1 MNELYWKES
10 RVETLKA
17 RKKRCICK
25 YCGGPLMIKR
35 IMFSDIKDARIELY
49 CDNCERIE
57 YGIEPEIYQSACNF
71 VDNLDVDFY
80 SEVDSNGNKRQ
91 MNIAKVCEIM
101 AWGYRNT
108 GLLNA
113 DGFTVELK
121 MNNDV
126 WEECM
131 VLENDQVDQFLLND
145 ESRE

>member
-1 MNELYWKES
+1 MNELYWAEN
-10 RVETLKA
+10 RVETLKK
-17 RKKRCICK
+17 RKKRCVCK
-25 YCGGPLMIKR
+25 YCGGSLAIKR

-71 VDNLDVDFY
+71 VDNLEVDFY
-80 SEVDSNGNKRQ
+80 DTLDNNDSKRL

-101 AWGYRNT
+101 AWGYRNV

-113 DGFTVELK
+113 DGFTVELD
-121 MNNDV
+121 MNNEV

-131 VLENDQVDQFLLND
+131 ILENDQVPEDND
-145 ESRE
+145 LKE

>member
-1 MNELYWKES
+1 MNELYWAEN
-10 RVETLKA
+10 RVETLKK
-17 RKKRCICK
+17 RKNRCVSK
-25 YCGGPLMIKR
+25 YCGGSLAIKR

-71 VDNLDVDFY
+71 VDNLEVDFY
-80 SEVDSNGNKRQ
+80 DTLDNNDSKRL

-101 AWGYRNT
+101 AWGYRNV

-113 DGFTVELK
+113 DGFTVELD
-121 MNNDV
+121 MNNEV

-131 VLENDQVDQFLLND
+131 ILENDQVPEDND
-145 ESRE
+145 LKE

>member
-1 MNELYWKES
+1 MNELYWAEN
-10 RVETLKA
+10 RVETLKK
-17 RKKRCICK
+17 RKNRCVCK
-25 YCGGPLMIKR
+25 YCGGSLAITR

-71 VDNLDVDFY
+71 VDNLEVDFY
-80 SEVDSNGNKRQ
+80 DTLDNNDSKRL

-101 AWGYRNT
+101 AWGYRNV

-113 DGFTVELK
+113 DGFTVELD
-121 MNNDV
+121 MNNEV

-131 VLENDQVDQFLLND
+131 ILENDQVPEDND
-145 ESRE
+145 LKE

>member
-1 MNELYWKES
+1 MNELYWAEN
-10 RVETLKA
+10 RVETLKK
-17 RKKRCICK
+17 RKNRCVCK
-25 YCGGPLMIKR
+25 YCGGSLAIKR

-71 VDNLDVDFY
+71 VDNLEVDFY
-80 SEVDSNGNKRQ
+80 DTLDNNDSKRL

-101 AWGYRNT
+101 AWGYRNV

-113 DGFTVELK
+113 DGFTVELD
-121 MNNDV
+121 MNNEV

-131 VLENDQVDQFLLND
+131 ILENDQVPEDND
-145 ESRE
+145 LKE

>member
-1 MNELYWKES
+1 MNELFWSES
-10 RVETLKA
+10 RIETLKA

-25 YCGGPLMIKR
+25 YCGGALTIKR
-35 IMFSDIKDARIELY
+35 IMFSDIKDARVELY

-80 SEVDSNGNKRQ
+80 DTMDNNENKRQ
-91 MNIAKVCEIM
+91 MNIARVCEIM
-101 AWGYRNT
+101 AWGYRNI

-113 DGFTVELK
+113 DGFTVDLK
-121 MNNDV
+121 MNNKA

-131 VLENDQVDQFLLND
+131 IIENDQIPLADGSK
-145 ESRE
+145 E